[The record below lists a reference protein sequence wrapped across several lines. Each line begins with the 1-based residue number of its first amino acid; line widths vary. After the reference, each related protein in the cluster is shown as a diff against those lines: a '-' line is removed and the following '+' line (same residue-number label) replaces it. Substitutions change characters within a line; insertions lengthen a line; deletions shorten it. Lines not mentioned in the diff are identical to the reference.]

1 MPAPAESGCSSG
13 ASATIDHN
21 TISGNECNDPIYG
34 CGPDWFNNYQSWGV
48 LTIGAASSTVISH
61 NSLNTNDGGIYTDTG
76 VTIDH
81 NDVASRYFGIATDY
95 GNAAQVDHNS
105 TTGGIYG
112 IYEFGGTGTF
122 SHNSASGSS
131 GADLWWDGTGTPSF
145 SHNSCGT
152 ASPSKAIWHCH

>member
-1 MPAPAESGCSSG
+1 MFFGG
-13 ASATIDHN
+13 SATIDHN
-21 TISGNECNDPIYG
+21 TISGNECNDSDYG
-34 CGPDWFNNYQSWGV
+34 CGPDPFNDAQSWGV
-48 LTIGAASSTVISH
+48 LMIGAASSTVISH
-61 NSLNTNDGGIYTDTG
+61 NSLNTNDAGIYTDTG

-81 NDVASRYFGIATDY
+81 NHVASRYFGIATDY
-95 GNAAQVDHNS
+95 GNAAQVEHNS

-112 IYEFGGTGTF
+112 IMDLGGTGTF

-152 ASPSKAIWHCH
+152 ASPSKAIWDCH

>member
-1 MPAPAESGCSSG
+1 MT
-13 ASATIDHN
+13 TIFFFFLLKLG
-21 TISGNECNDPIYG
+21 ILFSVYG
-34 CGPDWFNNYQSWGV
+34 CGPDWFNNYQSWGI
-48 LTIGAASSTVISH
+48 LMIGAASSTVVSH

-81 NDVASRYFGIATDY
+81 NDVASRYFGIATDF

-152 ASPSKAIWHCH
+152 ASPSKAIWACH

>member
-1 MPAPAESGCSSG
+1 MQR
-13 ASATIDHN
+13 
-21 TISGNECNDPIYG
+21 
-34 CGPDWFNNYQSWGV
+34 PDAAVRPGLVQRLSVVGHSHDRSCIV
-48 LTIGAASSTVISH
+48 DRGLTQQPERERRTH
-61 NSLNTNDGGIYTDTG
+61 LTDTG

-81 NDVASRYFGIATDY
+81 NDVASRWFGIVTDF
-95 GNAAQVDHNS
+95 GNATQVDHNS

-145 SHNSCGT
+145 SHNRCGT
-152 ASPSKAIWHCH
+152 ASPSKAIWDCH